1 MLKEK
6 GTAIVSMDALFG
18 LPRKRSAGTSHRNPL
33 YNNLYF
39 LQQNEVDE
47 FIQQQRNEPAE
58 NNV

>member
-1 MLKEK
+1 
-6 GTAIVSMDALFG
+6 MDALFG
-18 LPRKRSAGTSHRNPL
+18 LPRKRSASTSHRNPL